1 MVGFIVFIILMA
13 ALSNFFAAVEDMG
26 QLISFVLAFTA
37 TYRFTKRLI
46 ALRKEE
52 KERDYREELKD
63 ELRDEIREEM
73 RQGSI
78 QQTKGSIQQQKGYGT
93 PVQQAGGGTAEE
105 EPYYPETSYFHQQ

>member
-46 ALRKEE
+46 AQRKEE

-78 QQTKGSIQQQKGYGT
+78 QRALIMSTGALLSTISSGQGESIPGIAHA
-93 PVQQAGGGTAEE
+93 VVLEAEGGM
-105 EPYYPETSYFHQQ
+105 